1 MLYHRPRAK
10 IENHILTSWGD
21 DGSVGNND
29 NWLLVLGLEVVND
42 CASDLVEGS
51 VGSVWDSHEEVLGG
65 GAIGLS
71 VLHGMDA
78 VNENNGEVSGLNLVL
93 GLELTEGLGDFFL
106 EVGWLLTGLLDY
118 FISSIEH
125 V

>member
-1 MLYHRPRAK
+1 M
-10 IENHILTSWGD
+10 
-21 DGSVGNND
+21 VNN
-29 NWLLVLGLEVVND
+29 